1 MTVWIN
7 VSGLFLYQLPRMS
20 WRTRT

>member
-20 WRTRT
+20 RRTRT